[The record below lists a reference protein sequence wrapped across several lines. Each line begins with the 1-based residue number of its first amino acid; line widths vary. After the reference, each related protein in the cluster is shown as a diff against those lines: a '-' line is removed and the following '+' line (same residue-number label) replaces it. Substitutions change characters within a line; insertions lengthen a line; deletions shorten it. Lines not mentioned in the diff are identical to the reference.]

1 MSYTSKHPQ
10 FNNLPYKFGDFDAE
24 PKTILIMEQYEISL
38 FSDLSDK
45 MAYAFL
51 HDNNSELVFEMGDK
65 NPSKPPKKKQKKKKK
80 LVNEEPPV
88 KKPRKKPRMVT
99 S

>member
-1 MSYTSKHPQ
+1 
-10 FNNLPYKFGDFDAE
+10 
-24 PKTILIMEQYEISL
+24 MEQYEISHL
-38 FSDLSDK
+38 SDLSDN
-45 MAYAFL
+45 MGYTFL
-51 HDNNSELVFEMGDK
+51 HDNYSELVFEMGDK